1 MQALLPYLNIAEILV
16 SILLIVLIL
25 MQTRGTGLAAGYSA
39 DSSIFRTRR
48 GVERLVFQLTIGVG
62 ALFLVLSIAS
72 VLLPRFES

>member
-25 MQTRGTGLAAGYSA
+25 VQTRGTGLASGYSA

-48 GVERLVFQLTIGVG
+48 GVERLVFQSTIVVG